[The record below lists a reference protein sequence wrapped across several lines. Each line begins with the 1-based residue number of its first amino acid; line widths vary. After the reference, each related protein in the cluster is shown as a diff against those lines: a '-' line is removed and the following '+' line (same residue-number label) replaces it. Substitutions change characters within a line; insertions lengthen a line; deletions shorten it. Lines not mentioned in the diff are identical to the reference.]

1 MAKYPLAASMINQI
15 NRIDVISNNLAN
27 VNTVGFKQE
36 GTAEGSFNYYMQ
48 RAQQEG
54 FNPTKLN
61 EVVNT
66 IPKMDTKYINEELGP
81 IIPTGN
87 ALDFSLTK
95 TDTFFKVRDENT
107 GDVVYTRDGSF
118 KNLDGVLVDSNG
130 QAILTNDN
138 EPIAI
143 EAGEDF
149 EAQIAVVQIDLK
161 QLQKYK
167 DNNFRPKD
175 ENTNIVVIENNDG
188 QFMQGSLEKSN
199 VNSVSSMVALIDA
212 HRRLEQAQ
220 KAIQSESE
228 MNEVLIQKVGDASR

>member
-48 RAQQEG
+48 RAQKEG
-54 FNPTKLN
+54 FDPTKLN

-66 IPKMDTKYINEELGP
+66 IPKMDTKYINAELGP

-87 ALDFSLTK
+87 ALDFSLTQS
-95 TDTFFKVRDENT
+95 DTFFKVRDENT

-118 KNLDGVLVDSNG
+118 KNLNGILVDSNG
-130 QAILTNDN
+130 QPVLSNDD

-149 EAQIAVVQIDLK
+149 EAQIAVVRINYDD
-161 QLQKYK
+161 LQKYK
-167 DNNFRPKD
+167 DNNFMAK
-175 ENTNIVVIENNDG
+175 NNQANILPIENNDG

-228 MNEVLIQKVGDASR
+228 MNEVLVQKIGDTSR

>member
-66 IPKMDTKYINEELGP
+66 IPKMDTKYINEDLGP

-87 ALDFSLTK
+87 AMDFSLTQNN
-95 TDTFFKVRDENT
+95 TFFKVRDENT

-118 KNLDGVLVDSNG
+118 KNSNGFLVDSNG
-130 QAILTNDN
+130 QAILSNDN

-143 EAGEDF
+143 EAGENL
-149 EAQIAVVQIDLK
+149 EAQIAVVQINYED
-161 QLQKYK
+161 LQKYK
-167 DNNFRPKD
+167 DNNFRTKNEQAQVTP
-175 ENTNIVVIENNDG
+175 IENNDG

-228 MNEVLIQKVGDASR
+228 MNEKLIQKIGETSR

>member
-48 RAQQEG
+48 RAKMDG

-87 ALDFSLTK
+87 ALDFSLTQG
-95 TDTFFKVRDENT
+95 DTFFKVRDENS
-107 GDVVYTRDGSF
+107 GDIVYTRDGSF
-118 KNLDGVLVDSNG
+118 KNLNGMLVDSNG
-130 QAILTNDN
+130 QAVLSNDN

-143 EAGEDF
+143 EAGVNF
-149 EAQIAVVQIDLK
+149 EAQIGVVRVSYEDLE
-161 QLQKYK
+161 KYK
-167 DNNFRPKD
+167 DNNFRAKA
-175 ENTNIVVIENNDG
+175 NANIEPIENNDG

-220 KAIQSESE
+220 KAIQAESE
-228 MNEVLIQKVGDASR
+228 MNEKLIQKIGDTSR

>member
-15 NRIDVISNNLAN
+15 NRIDMISNNLAN

-36 GTAEGSFNYYMQ
+36 GTTEGSFNYYLQ
-48 RAQQEG
+48 RAQQDG

-66 IPKMDTKYINEELGP
+66 IPKMDTKYIHAEMGP
-81 IIPTGN
+81 IVSTGN
-87 ALDFSLTK
+87 ALDFSLTQS
-95 TDTFFKVRDENT
+95 DTFFKVRDEKS

-118 KNLDGVLVDSNG
+118 KNLNGMLVDSNG
-130 QAILTNDN
+130 QAVLSIDD

-143 EAGEDF
+143 EAGEYF
-149 EAQIAVVQIDLK
+149 QGEIGVVKINYDDLE
-161 QLQKYK
+161 KYK
-167 DNNFRPKD
+167 DNNFKIK
-175 ENTNIVVIENNDG
+175 EAGINIEQLENNDG

-228 MNEVLIQKVGDASR
+228 MNEVLVQKIGDTSK

>member
-15 NRIDVISNNLAN
+15 NRIDLISNNIAN

-36 GTAEGSFNYYMQ
+36 GSSEGSFNYYLQ
-48 RAQQEG
+48 RAKEEG

-66 IPKMDTKYINEELGP
+66 IPKMDTKYISADKGP
-81 IIPTGN
+81 IISTGN
-87 ALDFSLTK
+87 ALDFSLTQR
-95 TDTFFKVRDENT
+95 DTFFKIRDEKT
-107 GDVVYTRDGSF
+107 GDIVFSRDGSF
-118 KNLDGVLVDSNG
+118 KNSDGLLVDSNG
-130 QAILTNDN
+130 QAILSNDN
-138 EPIAI
+138 EPIVL
-143 EAGEDF
+143 EAGVDF
-149 EAQIAVVQIDLK
+149 ENQIGIVKISYED
-161 QLQKYK
+161 LQKYK
-167 DNNFRPKD
+167 DNNFTLKND
-175 ENTNIVVIENNDG
+175 EAIVEPIENNDG

-228 MNEVLIQKVGDASR
+228 MNEVLIQKIGDTSK